1 MSVYIQKF
9 QDGTYSLFAVG
20 LIDIFSLHC
29 LSELSEKDFGYMIEY
44 MEQMRVS
51 NHLPFYYIFPRYKRS
66 MEIDV
71 KLVRSSAKEYQ
82 LILNLGVRILSN
94 MNQNEFDQTLHEL
107 KDLVSQS
114 DHSKVYFPPVKA
126 VEEKQNRIV
135 QFLLANQIL
144 EKQMQT
150 ILYQMSQFNDAAL
163 ALMNR
168 TPEFIASNMEIIDAN
183 FLAASKIVVE
193 NK

>member
-51 NHLPFYYIFPRYKRS
+51 NHLPFYYFFPRYKQS

-71 KLVRSSAKEYQ
+71 RLVRSIAKEYQ
-82 LILNLGVRILSN
+82 LILNLGARILSN
-94 MNQNEFDQTLHEL
+94 MNQNEFDKILHEL
-107 KDLVSQS
+107 KGLVSQS
-114 DHSKVYFPPVKA
+114 DHSKVYFPSVKA

-144 EKQMQT
+144 EKQIQT